1 MKLSVNVEN
10 LFYRF
15 PFAKGVEIYKN
26 AGFDAVDYALSVMVS
41 DTSPLCGL
49 D

>member
-15 PFAKGVEIYKN
+15 PFAKGAEIYKN
-26 AGFDAVDYALSVMVS
+26 AGFDAVDYALSEMVS
-41 DTSPLCGL
+41 DTSPLCGH